1 MKLLLDMNLPVRWVD
16 ALAQAGHDPVHA
28 VSLGLARAQDAEI
41 MRVAHAS
48 ARVVVTHDLDFGAIL
63 AATQGATPSV
73 IQIRADGLSSPIV
86 MSALLTAIRAC
97 EAELATGALLTVDAE
112 RWRVRLL
119 PLAPG
124 A

>member
-41 MRVAHAS
+41 MRVARAS